1 MFFMES
7 RRVNRV
13 CHVEPM
19 FQSTDAK
26 LSTLNDHQFKVG
38 DKVRAAR
45 TGAYK
50 FSGFTRTMTQWMPGE
65 IIGIYMH
72 HVMVVFDDGATEC
85 YQIRYR
91 PLPGELVDYYM
102 VYAVDEIQYIEEGS
116 ENYDNRTCA
125 HCAYKTLC
133 YAK

>member
-7 RRVNRV
+7 RRVNRICPV
-13 CHVEPM
+13 KPT

-45 TGAYK
+45 TGRYT
-50 FSGFTRTMTQWMPGE
+50 FSGFACTMTQWTPGE
-65 IIGIYMH
+65 IVAIYMH

-91 PLPGELVDYYM
+91 PLPGESVDYYM
-102 VYAVDEIQYIEEGS
+102 VYAVDEIQYIEERS